1 VVLWRAAI
9 LQNVSRWQQV
19 NTFSKRAVGWVSPVL
34 DGARR
39 TGETACCD
47 LAGDLAGDLAILSKQ
62 ILCDSDFLK
71 NMLKNANI
79 VGQNVVIFRHQAGWT
94 QDVLAA
100 KIQLLGCYMTRDIIA
115 NIETRRSPV
124 TDKRIAI
131 LAEVFGVAV
140 GNLFPPTPSAF
151 KDKLSLE
158 SRLMALF
165 RIGRADKAMLEL
177 LRRTQAQAEAIVG
190 TDGAEFQSG

>member
-1 VVLWRAAI
+1 
-9 LQNVSRWQQV
+9 
-19 NTFSKRAVGWVSPVL
+19 
-34 DGARR
+34 
-39 TGETACCD
+39 
-47 LAGDLAGDLAILSKQ
+47 
-62 ILCDSDFLK
+62 
-71 NMLKNANI
+71 M
-79 VGQNVVIFRHQAGWT
+79 
-94 QDVLAA
+94 LAA

-151 KDKLSLE
+151 KDKPSLE

-177 LRRTQAQAEAIVG
+177 LRRTQAQAEAIV
-190 TDGAEFQSG
+190 DGAEFHRRWNLEGRCIVSFQSALQSGA

>member
-1 VVLWRAAI
+1 M
-9 LQNVSRWQQV
+9 

-79 VGQNVVIFRHQAGWT
+79 VGQNVVIFRHKAGWT

-100 KIQLLGCYMTRDIIA
+100 KIQLLGCYMSRDIIA
-115 NIETRRSPV
+115 NIETRRWVNRPTNSKQRSVDSSNDPFFAFMSKLV
-124 TDKRIAI
+124 LPNSQHAPALHTQRPSHESISC
-131 LAEVFGVAV
+131 LVA
-140 GNLFPPTPSAF
+140 
-151 KDKLSLE
+151 
-158 SRLMALF
+158 
-165 RIGRADKAMLEL
+165 
-177 LRRTQAQAEAIVG
+177 
-190 TDGAEFQSG
+190 